1 MPTHSRCSS
10 VQVLNPLSCF
20 LPKHIGKYRN
30 LAANNN
36 ICIVLPEE
44 DSDSRL
50 GAWDDPV
57 FDCVFKEELVALPAG
72 AVEVL
77 VYPKS

>member
-1 MPTHSRCSS
+1 MRTITYMILC
-10 VQVLNPLSCF
+10 PLVE
-20 LPKHIGKYRN
+20 LGG
-30 LAANNN
+30 L
-36 ICIVLPEE
+36 VLPEG
-44 DSDSRL
+44 DSGSRL

-57 FDCVFKEELVALPAG
+57 FDCVYKEELVALPAG